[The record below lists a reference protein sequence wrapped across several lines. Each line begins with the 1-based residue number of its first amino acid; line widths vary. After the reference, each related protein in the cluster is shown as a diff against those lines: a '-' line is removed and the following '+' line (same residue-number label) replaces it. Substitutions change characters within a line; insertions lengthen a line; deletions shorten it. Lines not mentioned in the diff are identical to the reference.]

1 MFRKYGTSMLLLPQG
16 NLYIAPHSESE
27 TLQEGRQGTWVSS
40 NTLCDLI
47 LPTFIKKGEFVCLVE
62 SAVRR
67 MERQKR
73 QSADKI
79 SHHSC
84 WLVATPPPPFLAS
97 FVSGNCINLTIPL
110 CAIIFHPIM
119 SLLWRGLS
127 FTSPRCCFWTE
138 PNCVVVIST
147 RISRSSSHSL
157 HIHKHTLETENATP
171 EMHFTEPS
179 EKYVLHN
186 QKQPQS
192 R

>member
-47 LPTFIKKGEFVCLVE
+47 LPTFIKKEEFVCLVE

-84 WLVATPPPPFLAS
+84 WLVATPLPLPRFFCLRKLHKFNNSIVRNYFPPHYES
-97 FVSGNCINLTIPL
+97 FVKRLNFHLPALLLLNRTQL
-110 CAIIFHPIM
+110 CGGGY
-119 SLLWRGLS
+119 L
-127 FTSPRCCFWTE
+127 
-138 PNCVVVIST
+138 NQDQ
-147 RISRSSSHSL
+147 
-157 HIHKHTLETENATP
+157 
-171 EMHFTEPS
+171 
-179 EKYVLHN
+179 
-186 QKQPQS
+186 QKQQP
-192 R
+192 